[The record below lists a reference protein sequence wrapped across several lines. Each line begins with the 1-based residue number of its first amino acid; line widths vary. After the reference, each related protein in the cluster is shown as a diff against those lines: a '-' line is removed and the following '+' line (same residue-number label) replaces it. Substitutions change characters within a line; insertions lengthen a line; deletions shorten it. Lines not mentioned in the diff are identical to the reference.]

1 MAEDQT
7 LAQLDAYYELN
18 VRHLKWSF
26 WSSLA
31 ALFIGLASLTAGVA
45 LVLTG
50 RTEFSSYLT
59 IVGGAFAQSVSAG
72 FFVLYSRNLTQLNVF
87 YEKLVKHKD
96 TLYAI
101 SIAREVPE
109 QKRTEALMAVIG
121 ALLSRGEPPMSP
133 ELLTALAKKQ

>member
-7 LAQLDAYYELN
+7 LAQLHAYYELN

-45 LVLTG
+45 LVLAG
-50 RTEFSSYLT
+50 RSELSSQLA
-59 IVGGAFAQSVSAG
+59 IFGGVFAQFISAG
-72 FFVLYSRNLTQLNVF
+72 FFVLYSRNLRQLNVF
-87 YEKLVKHKD
+87 YEKLIKHKD

-109 QKRTEALMAVIG
+109 PRRTDALMALIG
-121 ALLSRGEPPMSP
+121 ALLSRGEQPMAP
-133 ELLTALAKKQ
+133 EVLAAVAKKS